1 MHVKRALVPRLLAI
15 ILLLSATS
23 FAADRFDGQWLTK
36 LTCPPKG
43 STSGYTWEFPATIQN
58 SNFIGE
64 HGTAGEPGYLRLEG
78 KIADNG
84 SAKLAAN
91 GIVASRQYARGV
103 FAHKGED
110 YSYDVKAVFKEAEG
124 TGTRNEGLGIVGR
137 PCEFE
142 FKKQAVPSDVPA
154 R

>member
-1 MHVKRALVPRLLAI
+1 MDMKKALVPRLLAI

-23 FAADRFDGQWLTK
+23 FAVDRFDGHWFTK

-64 HGTAGEPGYLRLEG
+64 HGPAGEPGYLRLEG

-103 FAHKGED
+103 F
-110 YSYDVKAVFKEAEG
+110 
-124 TGTRNEGLGIVGR
+124 
-137 PCEFE
+137 
-142 FKKQAVPSDVPA
+142 
-154 R
+154 